1 MKKLANKEEEVM
13 KLFWDKGP
21 MFVRE
26 MVELYD
32 EPKPHFNT
40 ISTIVRSLERKGFVG
55 HKSYGPTY
63 LYFPIVSQDEYSA
76 NTMKNIV
83 SRYFK
88 DSYVNVVSFF
98 VKKEKVSI
106 DELKALIK
114 EAEKEE

>member
-1 MKKLANKEEEVM
+1 M

-63 LYFPIVSQDEYSA
+63 LYFPNVSQEEYSA
-76 NTMKNIV
+76 TTMKNIV

-106 DELKALIK
+106 DELKALIE